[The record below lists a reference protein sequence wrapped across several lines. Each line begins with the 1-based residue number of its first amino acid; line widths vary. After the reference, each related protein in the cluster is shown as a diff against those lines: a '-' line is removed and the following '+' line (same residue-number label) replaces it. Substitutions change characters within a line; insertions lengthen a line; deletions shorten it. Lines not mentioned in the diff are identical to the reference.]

1 MSEFVGR
8 TGSNRVYSYPETSR
22 ASAIALAL
30 FARNFATG
38 PKNSTAIGAGIN
50 VPWNS
55 IDVSGQQ
62 FTIAANGVTV
72 SIAGDQTGS
81 YVNGDSVTLTPTTPV
96 AGAPVTK
103 TIASVPAFAA
113 GFTTFDIDSA
123 IDATT
128 TAGTISDDTD
138 TNVPIT
144 PKSTGVVLISGV
156 VTAINSSGA
165 PVNVTATVH
174 INGTAVPAGTFSSA
188 TVPDGGFA
196 AIPFEVEALIPIG
209 ETQNVQVFMDG
220 TGAFVESEGA
230 AINVQEV
237 PVSTG

>member
-8 TGSNRVYSYPETSR
+8 TGSNRVYSYPETPRSG
-22 ASAIALAL
+22 IALTL

-38 PKNSTAIGAGIN
+38 PKASQAIGAGIN
-50 VPWNS
+50 VPWNA
-55 IDVSGQQ
+55 IDVTAQK
-62 FTIAANGVTV
+62 FTIAAGGTTV

-81 YVNGDSVTLTPTTPV
+81 YLNADTVTLTPTAPV

-103 TIASVPAFAA
+103 TITSAPTFAA
-113 GFTTFDIDSA
+113 GLTTFSIDSA

-128 TAGTISDDTD
+128 TAGTISDNSN

-165 PVNVTATVH
+165 SVNVTATVH
-174 INGTAVPAGTFSSA
+174 VNGDAVPAGTFSSA

-209 ETQNVQVFMDG
+209 ATQNIQVFMDG
-220 TGAFVESEGA
+220 AGAFVEGDGS

-237 PVSTG
+237 PVSSG

>member
-8 TGSNRVYSYPETSR
+8 TGSKRVYSYPETPRSG
-22 ASAIALAL
+22 IALSL

-38 PKNSTAIGAGIN
+38 PKTSQAIGAGIN
-50 VPWNS
+50 VPWLS
-55 IDVSGQQ
+55 IDVPAQK
-62 FTIAANGVTV
+62 FTIAAGGTTV

-81 YVNGDSVTLTPTTPV
+81 YLNGDAVTLTPTAPV
-96 AGAPVTK
+96 AGAPTTK
-103 TIASVPAFAA
+103 TITSVPIFAA
-113 GFTTFDIDSA
+113 GFTTFSIDSA

-128 TAGTISDDTD
+128 TAGTISDDSD

-156 VTAINSSGA
+156 ITVINSSGA

-188 TVPDGGFA
+188 TVPNNGSA

-220 TGAFVESEGA
+220 TGAFVDEDGS

>member
-8 TGSNRVYSYPETSR
+8 TGSKRVYSYPETPRSG
-22 ASAIALAL
+22 IGLVL

-38 PKNSTAIGAGIN
+38 PKTSQAIGAGIN
-50 VPWNS
+50 VPWNA
-55 IDVSGQQ
+55 IDVSAQK
-62 FTIAANGVTV
+62 FTIAAGGTTV

-81 YVNGDSVTLTPTTPV
+81 YLNADTVTLTPTAPA

-103 TIASVPAFAA
+103 TITSVPVFAA
-113 GFTTFDIDSA
+113 GFTTFSIDSA

-128 TAGTISDDTD
+128 TAGTISDNSN

-156 VTAINSSGA
+156 ITAINSSGA
-165 PVNVTATVH
+165 SVNVTATVH
-174 INGTAVPAGTFSSA
+174 VNGVAVPAGTFSSS

-196 AIPFEVEALIPIG
+196 AIPFEVEALIPVG
-209 ETQNVQVFMDG
+209 ETQNIQVFMDG
-220 TGAFVESEGA
+220 TGAFVEGDGS

-237 PVSTG
+237 PVSSG